1 VTKTKSTFSPQTIA
15 LQGWLRP
22 ELTPVKANVDYS
34 RFKEDLDRISANLR
48 DGWLEAMAIEHAL
61 EDMPADAPQGARARR
76 AEWAVFALRAEV
88 LRHLLGLPS
97 FRAYSR
103 MLAGSDLL
111 TDFCGVRTLEG
122 IKWTS
127 KSTLERASKLFDEAG
142 LERLNRL
149 LAELVGNDDW
159 SATLG
164 LEERVDATVCLMDT
178 TCLEANVHHPVDWLL
193 LKDIGVTLL
202 KAVGLI
208 RREGLVCRMPGGPEQ
223 AWRDLNRLCMEMIH
237 SRRKKDA
244 GKIRKRVL
252 RKMKALTGRIAEHAR
267 RHRDR
272 LVSEGASTRWT
283 LREAANIVARIDDRL
298 ALLPEAVR
306 QAHERMIGGRPVDS
320 RDKILSAHEREIEV
334 IVRGKA
340 GRETEFG
347 NALFISESS
356 DGFIFDYKLYRRG
369 APADAVKPTESL
381 ERQQAFLIDQP
392 IEEVVG
398 DRAFQT
404 KATARALEEA
414 GIIDSNC
421 PKDPAELKRRMEDP
435 RFRQSQKRRGSTEAR
450 IAILKNNGGGRVCR
464 AKGFDNRATAVG
476 WGVLSHNLWWIAR
489 KIRERREE
497 EESKAA

>member
-223 AWRDLNRLCMEMIH
+223 AWRDLNRLCSKCSFPAS
-237 SRRKKDA
+237 SRRAAFGLISAAWNKK
-244 GKIRKRVL
+244 
-252 RKMKALTGRIAEHAR
+252 
-267 RHRDR
+267 
-272 LVSEGASTRWT
+272 
-283 LREAANIVARIDDRL
+283 
-298 ALLPEAVR
+298 
-306 QAHERMIGGRPVDS
+306 
-320 RDKILSAHEREIEV
+320 
-334 IVRGKA
+334 
-340 GRETEFG
+340 
-347 NALFISESS
+347 
-356 DGFIFDYKLYRRG
+356 
-369 APADAVKPTESL
+369 
-381 ERQQAFLIDQP
+381 QP
-392 IEEVVG
+392 
-398 DRAFQT
+398 
-404 KATARALEEA
+404 K
-414 GIIDSNC
+414 
-421 PKDPAELKRRMEDP
+421 
-435 RFRQSQKRRGSTEAR
+435 
-450 IAILKNNGGGRVCR
+450 
-464 AKGFDNRATAVG
+464 
-476 WGVLSHNLWWIAR
+476 
-489 KIRERREE
+489 
-497 EESKAA
+497 